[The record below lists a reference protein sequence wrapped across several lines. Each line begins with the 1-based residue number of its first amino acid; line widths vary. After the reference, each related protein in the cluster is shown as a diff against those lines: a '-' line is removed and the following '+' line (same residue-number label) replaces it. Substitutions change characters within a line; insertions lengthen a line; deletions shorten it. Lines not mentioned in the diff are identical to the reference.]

1 MLIRKQP
8 TVAALRQ
15 RARDH
20 HRVTVIPKPPMTH
33 PESQTEEISLTSRL
47 RGARFRGNQ
56 PKGVAM
62 TDKQNI
68 ELADELATMLDRL
81 DNLSVD
87 NEEAQEAIE
96 NAARHLSVAVSHLD
110 ENAMV

>member
-1 MLIRKQP
+1 
-8 TVAALRQ
+8 
-15 RARDH
+15 
-20 HRVTVIPKPPMTH
+20 
-33 PESQTEEISLTSRL
+33 
-47 RGARFRGNQ
+47 
-56 PKGVAM
+56 M